1 MQRSPRGPCGK
12 RKSRADTRIINLPTR
27 PRQRDGLVGLT
38 PELSPGELNAA
49 TVEQLERTARL
60 RALAGT
66 PDEFLNDLAR
76 WVRNGGRPV
85 RCEATA
91 TV

>member
-1 MQRSPRGPCGK
+1 MNCTHKIHQLPSPRK
-12 RKSRADTRIINLPTR
+12 RP
-27 PRQRDGLVGLT
+27 RDGLVDLY
-38 PELSPGELNAA
+38 PRLSPGELVAA
-49 TVEQLERTARL
+49 AVYQLERTARL

-66 PDEFLNDLAR
+66 PDEELNDLAR

-85 RCEATA
+85 RCEDTA